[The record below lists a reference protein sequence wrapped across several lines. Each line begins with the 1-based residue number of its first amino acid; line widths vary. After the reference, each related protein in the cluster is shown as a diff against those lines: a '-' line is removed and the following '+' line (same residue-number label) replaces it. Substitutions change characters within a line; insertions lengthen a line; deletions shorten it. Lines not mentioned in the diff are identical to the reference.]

1 MAQGLQS
8 LVVAGHLIR
17 GICYA
22 SATLQ
27 GVDRFDLSTIPPERV
42 GLQGEYDYY
51 GLAKRIQARCKE
63 RWGRVEAAKVTIKQ
77 RGGVILLGGQVE
89 CRDRLDELI
98 AIALCTEGT
107 THVEVCD
114 MAINDLAPESTLQ
127 VA

>member
-17 GICYA
+17 GVCYS
-22 SATLQ
+22 SAAPQ
-27 GVDRFDLSTIPPERV
+27 GVDRLDLATIPPERV

-51 GLAKRIQARCKE
+51 GLAKRIQARFKE
-63 RWGRVEAAKVTIKQ
+63 RLGRIEAAKVMIKQ
-77 RGGVILLGGQVE
+77 RGGVIILSGQVE
-89 CRDRLDELI
+89 CRDRLDDLI
-98 AIALCTEGT
+98 AIALGTEGT

-114 MAINDLAPESTLQ
+114 MVVCNLASSSALQ

>member
-17 GICYA
+17 GVCYA
-22 SATLQ
+22 SAIPQ
-27 GVDRFDLSTIPPERV
+27 GVARFDLSSIPPERV
-42 GLQGEYDYY
+42 GLHGEYDYY
-51 GLAKRIQARCKE
+51 GLAKRIQTRFKE
-63 RWGRVEAAKVTIKQ
+63 RWGRVESAKVTIRQ
-77 RGGVILLGGQVE
+77 RGGVIILGGQVE
-89 CRDRLDELI
+89 CRARLDDLI

-114 MAINDLAPESTLQ
+114 IVVNDLATNSALQ